1 MAITY
6 QRFITPQLL
15 SSTDVVLFTVPITPV
30 QTVMK
35 SLRLRLANTSAAA
48 ATASLNVVPAG
59 GAVAASNNCLPAVSI
74 APNDYIDVDVP
85 DMAAGDALH
94 AIAGTANVIS
104 VTQLDGFLKS

>member
-1 MAITY
+1 MSITY

-15 SSTDVVLFTVPITPV
+15 SNSDVTLFTVPITPP

-35 SLRLRLANTSAAA
+35 SLRVRLANTGATA

-59 GAVAASNNCLPAVSI
+59 GAVGSSNNCLPAVSI
-74 APNDYIDVDVP
+74 VPNDYLDVDVP

-94 AIAGTANVIS
+94 AIAGTTNVIS
-104 VTQLDGFLKS
+104 VTQLDGYLKA